1 MGRLVCMLPLP
12 RCVVHRGFSIWG
24 IEMIRYV
31 ELLAEWSYGNPDAL
45 WFPGTLEACTDGA
58 FMAFMA
64 VAMGGQLCEY

>member
-1 MGRLVCMLPLP
+1 
-12 RCVVHRGFSIWG
+12 
-24 IEMIRYV
+24 MIRYV